1 MRLVG
6 AILAHLCAPLGS
18 VIMLILAIKKRGS
31 SKLQQLKLPVPVGE
45 LFCHLVFTTSELYG
59 CGQPSPDNAWLGAA
73 GVSRVVALAGRRHL
87 SGIQVPVVPGRGD

>member
-18 VIMLILAIKKRGS
+18 VIMLILAIKRGS

-45 LFCHLVFTTSELYG
+45 LFCPLVFTTSELYG
-59 CGQPSPDNAWLGAA
+59 CGQPSPGNAWLGAA
-73 GVSRVVALAGRRHL
+73 GVSRVVALAGRRDL